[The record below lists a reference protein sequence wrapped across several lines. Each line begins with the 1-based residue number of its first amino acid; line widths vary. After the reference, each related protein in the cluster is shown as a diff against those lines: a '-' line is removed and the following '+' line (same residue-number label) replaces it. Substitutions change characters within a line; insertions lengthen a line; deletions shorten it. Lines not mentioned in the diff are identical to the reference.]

1 MEYPTPPERPVA
13 PPGWYGDATG
23 QPRWWDGNRWV
34 EPGEQRPESTWSLFS
49 HLSWF
54 VLPILCPLLVRVIRG
69 KRDRFSKHHAT
80 EALNAHLTFLVF
92 LVALIASVWLTEA
105 NHAGPGS
112 SDWLVWAFLIWGLAA
127 LVWTILSIVGTV
139 QASHGKWWRYP
150 FSIRFVPGATK
161 DPPSGGSKTSAPPI
175 PLPSEVPLAERP
187 PDVPY
192 VTYQLPTQPANS
204 SSKRLTFILLGVLA
218 GLAIVGGVVSSV
230 VSITIPGGPISV
242 SDAAPGVCLKALP
255 TGSQLVGTLDAVAC
269 EETHAAEV
277 FAVLTMPD
285 GDFPGQSAIEAF
297 ADKCGPALTN
307 YAPHP
312 TSNSIDVAVLFP
324 TAESWAQGDRSITC
338 IASWDPPRAGSIKG

>member
-13 PPGWYGDATG
+13 PPGWYRDATG
-23 QPRWWDGNRWV
+23 QEKWWDGSRWV
-34 EPGEQRPESTWSLFS
+34 EPGAQRPESTWSLFS

-54 VLPILCPLLVRVIRG
+54 VLPILCPLLVRIIRG
-69 KRDRFSKHHAT
+69 KRDRFSKHHST

-92 LVALIASVWLTEA
+92 LIALIASVWLIGA
-105 NHAGPGS
+105 NNPGRS
-112 SDWLVWAFLIWGLAA
+112 TTGWLWLALLIWGFAA
-127 LVWTILSIVGTV
+127 LVWTVLSIVGTV

-161 DPPSGGSKTSAPPI
+161 NPPVGDSDTFARPMPI
-175 PLPSEVPLAERP
+175 PSDVPPAERP
-187 PDVPY
+187 PDAPY
-192 VTYQLPTQPANS
+192 AAYQLPTQPTNR
-204 SSKRLTFILLGVLA
+204 SSKRLTYILLGVLA

-230 VSITIPGGPISV
+230 VSITIPGGTIAV

-269 EETHAAEV
+269 EETHGAEV

-285 GDFPGQSAIEAF
+285 GDFPGKSAIEAY
-297 ADKCGPALTN
+297 ADRCGPALN
-307 YAPHP
+307 DYAPHP
-312 TSNSIDVAVLFP
+312 TSNSLDVAVLYP
-324 TAESWAQGDRSITC
+324 TAETWAQGDRLITC